1 MKIRSYCLVLI
12 GVLFSLTLII
22 GCASGP
28 QVAPSKV
35 QVPAD
40 VQAFFDKFAKDI
52 LTYKM
57 DIVAPHYSDKFMQ
70 NGFNKDGF
78 LYVLGNNI
86 NMVTKYEIKLTKY
99 EVDKNNPNIA
109 HIDGSANLGFMAA
122 DFAPGS
128 MIIKENGQWKWY
140 GNQK

>member
-1 MKIRSYCLVLI
+1 MRIRTIVLTGMVFCLFVM
-12 GVLFSLTLII
+12 VV

-28 QVAPSKV
+28 QVTPSKT

-40 VQAFFDKFAKDI
+40 VQAFFDKFARDI
-52 LTYKM
+52 ATQKM
-57 DIVAPHYSDKFMQ
+57 DVIGANYSDKFLQ
-70 NGFNKDGF
+70 GGFNKEGF
-78 LYVLGNNI
+78 LYVLSGSI
-86 NMVTKYEIKLTKY
+86 SMVTKYSVKLTKY

-109 HIDGSANLGFMAA
+109 HIEGSADLGFMAA

-128 MIIKENGQWKWY
+128 MIIKEDGQWKWY

>member
-1 MKIRSYCLVLI
+1 MRVKRIVLTGI
-12 GVLFSLTLII
+12 VFCFFVALA

-28 QVAPSKV
+28 QVAPAKV

-52 LTYKM
+52 ATQKM
-57 DIVAPHYSDKFMQ
+57 DVIGANYSDKFMQ
-70 NGFNKDGF
+70 NGFNKEGF
-78 LYVLGNNI
+78 LYVLSGSI
-86 NMVTKYEIKLTKY
+86 SMVTKYSVKLTKY

-109 HIDGSANLGFMAA
+109 HIEGSADLGFMTA
-122 DFAPGS
+122 DFVPGS
-128 MIIKENGQWKWY
+128 MMIKENGEWKWY